1 MTTMTDNNMVIA
13 DELEDVAMQLAGHG
27 KLAEDIDTQSA
38 QAFATSV
45 IDEYQRL
52 QLASDMLEYDALEP
66 ITSWLIEN
74 INTAKNI
81 PVILTLLQNN
91 DHLFQWAELLAASL
105 RQQDTLLL
113 PDLTSCLTHPD
124 WPVTLERE
132 KLETFLL
139 SLAENQ
145 APKDEDDA
153 DRESDEESS
162 ELLTE
167 QAPPE
172 SKVSAPPEQAT
183 ASPTTS
189 ATAPQSQYKIE
200 WDEDVHPE
208 ILDAF
213 LSDTPDQINESTA
226 LIHKIAK
233 GQASADEH
241 KLAARLTHTIKGASG
256 VVGVTSLIAFTHQLE
271 EILEH
276 SVEHT
281 LNADT
286 QELLSASADCLDGM
300 GEAMLN
306 QRPLPKEFEP
316 LLARLETKAKKLK
329 IEDSSKSVESD
340 EDFQEPAVINFSTPP
355 QKIADEVS
363 EKVSPEL
370 TEPDNEL
377 LASQLLV
384 DTSFETPA
392 DTPVRARAVR
402 SNEATMRVPISL
414 IDDLLNLAEELVTS
428 TSQVND
434 KVKFVL
440 KQNQE
445 LRQQD
450 DRLSANMDELE
461 QSIDTQFQQVR
472 QQNAENSEFDQLE
485 LEVYN
490 ELHSVHGLLSET
502 IADNREI
509 ERSIQANLRDLSD
522 QLHSQQR
529 INRELNATILDTR
542 MESLDTLTPRLERI
556 VRETCRSTGK
566 NAEFIISGNNLAVD
580 TDILKG
586 LTDPLLHLLRNAVD
600 HGIENKEQRL
610 AKGKPEMGSIELN
623 FQQDGR
629 YVLMSLRDDGAGI
642 NAEAIHQ
649 RAIKQNI
656 VSADKQL
663 SQIEKL
669 QLILVPGFTTRETVS
684 DISGRGVGM
693 DVVND
698 AVSKLRGT
706 LDFKSTPNESTEVT
720 IRLPLTLVAA
730 NTLMVQV
737 SGRTVA
743 VPVDSIDRLHTLA
756 ANNITNDEDQLT
768 TQVADKTYRVRR
780 LSQLLKWGNP
790 PIVISESYNVI
801 LIDHKQQQ
809 YALIVDSVL
818 QPREVVVK
826 SLAPWLSNIPG
837 VNGACLLSDGA
848 VAAVLDIPR
857 LLRFDEPDTA
867 AHSTATVT
875 VPEVTSQIV
884 LVVDDSLSNR
894 KALSITAKQLGYQSV
909 MASDGEEAL
918 KLMAAQM
925 PDIVLS
931 DLEMPRMNGLELS
944 QAIRA
949 WPEAQHIPIIMITSR
964 ATSKHREQAQLAGV
978 NSYIVKPVDRDTLQ
992 NQLKKWLN

>member
-1 MTTMTDNNMVIA
+1 MTTMTENKLVIA

-27 KLAEDIDTQSA
+27 QLAESIDAQSA
-38 QAFATSV
+38 QSFASSV
-45 IDEYQRL
+45 VEEFQRL
-52 QLASDMLEYDALEP
+52 QLASDMLEYDALQP
-66 ITSWLIEN
+66 ITRWLIEN
-74 INTAKNI
+74 TKTAKNI
-81 PVILTLLQNN
+81 PAILALLQNEG
-91 DHLFQWAELLAASL
+91 HFFQWAELLAASL

-124 WPVTLERE
+124 WPVTLPKET
-132 KLETFLL
+132 LQTFLL
-139 SLAENQ
+139 TLAEPQKPNDQ
-145 APKDEDDA
+145 IDQKQSTAA
-153 DRESDEESS
+153 NHS
-162 ELLTE
+162 L
-167 QAPPE
+167 PPE
-172 SKVSAPPEQAT
+172 PEVDTPIPDKPPTPQPSTANLAASAAV
-183 ASPTTS
+183 
-189 ATAPQSQYKIE
+189 PQSQYKVA

-213 LSDTPDQINESTA
+213 LSDTPDQITESTA
-226 LIHKIAK
+226 LIHKIAR
-233 GQASADEH
+233 GQASVDEH
-241 KLAARLTHTIKGASG
+241 QLAARLTHTIKGASG

-276 SVEHT
+276 SVDHKLDSE
-281 LNADT
+281 T

-306 QRPLPKEFEP
+306 QRPLPTEFEP
-316 LLARLETKAKKLK
+316 LLGRLEATAKQLK
-329 IEDSSKSVESD
+329 SQQSAQPTAASD
-340 EDFQEPAVINFSTPP
+340 EEFQEPLVTDFSPPP
-355 QKIADEVS
+355 QKISDKADTQS
-363 EKVSPEL
+363 LAADK
-370 TEPDNEL
+370 EL
-377 LASQLLV
+377 LASQLLL
-384 DTSFETPA
+384 DTAVESSVETPIR
-392 DTPVRARAVR
+392 VRAIR

-440 KQNQE
+440 QQNQQ

-461 QSIDTQFQQVR
+461 QSIDSQFQQVR

-509 ERSIQANLRDLSD
+509 ERSMQDNLRDLSN

-529 INRELNATILDTR
+529 INRELNATILNTR

-566 NAEFIISGNNLAVD
+566 QADFKISGNNLAVD

-600 HGIENKEQRL
+600 HGIETTEQRI
-610 AKGKPEMGSIELN
+610 ARGKPETGLIELS

-629 YVLMSLRDDGAGI
+629 YVLMSLRDDGAGMDT
-642 NAEAIHQ
+642 EAIHQ
-649 RAIKQNI
+649 RAIDQGI
-656 VSADKQL
+656 VSADKTL
-663 SQIEKL
+663 SEAEKL
-669 QLILVPGFTTRETVS
+669 QLILLPGFTTRETVS

-698 AVSKLRGT
+698 AVSKLRGS
-706 LDFKSTPNESTEVT
+706 LDLKTTSDNSTEVI

-743 VPVDSIDRLHTLA
+743 IPVDSIDRLHTLLA
-756 ANNITNDEDQLT
+756 ESITSDPTGLTSNIDGKNYQ
-768 TQVADKTYRVRR
+768 VRR
-780 LSQLLKWGNP
+780 LSLLLNWGNL
-790 PIVISESYNVI
+790 PIETNETYNVI
-801 LIDHKQQQ
+801 LLDHKQQS
-809 YALIVDSVL
+809 YALIIDSVL

-848 VAAVLDIPR
+848 VAAVLDVPR
-857 LLRFDEPDTA
+857 LLQFDDPDA
-867 AHSTATVT
+867 LSQLT
-875 VPEVTSQIV
+875 VPENLQETSQVV

-894 KALSITAKQLGYQSV
+894 KALSITAEQLGYQTI
-909 MASDGEEAL
+909 MASDGEEAM
-918 KLMAAQM
+918 KLMAKKM
-925 PDIVLS
+925 PDVILS
-931 DLEMPRMNGLELS
+931 DLEMPRMNGLELA

-949 WPEAQHIPIIMITSR
+949 WPEAQHIPIVMITSR
-964 ATSKHREQAQLAGV
+964 ATSKHRQQAQLAGV